1 MFKFAI
7 DRGGTFTDVFCI
19 CPNGRIRVMKLLSVD
34 PDNYKDAP
42 LEAINRIIRSELG
55 DNYPK
60 QSNIESSLIEWIRMG
75 TTVATNA
82 LLERKGE
89 PIALIVTKGFRDI
102 LEIGNQS
109 RDDIFELNI
118 KSPQLLYKDVI
129 EVEERVVFKQE
140 NCQIERQNTE
150 ECIGIT
156 GDELQIWQ
164 TIDPEPLRQ
173 DLKKVFDKG
182 IRSLAVVLLH
192 SYMYPK
198 HEEFV
203 KKIAEDIGF
212 TQITLSSHVMPMVKI
227 VPRGLTAC
235 ADAYLTPHIKKYI
248 NGFSSGF
255 TNGLEKLNV
264 LFMQSDGGLTPV
276 NKFSGCRS
284 ILSGPAGGVV
294 GYSTTTYQD
303 LNDGLPI
310 IGFDM
315 GGTST
320 DVSRY
325 STGFEHTFETTT
337 AGITIQTP
345 QLDIHTVAAGGGS
358 KLYFRTGLFVV
369 GPESAAAFPGPV
381 CYRNNGFLTVTDAN
395 LCLGRI
401 IPKYFPKIFGP
412 KKDQPLDKDSTINAF
427 NTLTNEINEFV
438 KFSESYDKK
447 FLTVEEVA
455 MGFIRVANEAMCRP
469 IRAITQGKGYDT
481 SNHILACFGG
491 AGGQHACAVA
501 RSLGMSKVFVHKYA
515 GILSAYGMA
524 LADVVHEETIP
535 TSFQYNDKYFI
546 QIDER
551 IHGLVDKCINELKK
565 QGFNDNDISCEI
577 YLNMR
582 YEKTD
587 FPVMTQTDSLSK
599 NSKQF
604 CTRDNFKK
612 SFLDLYQR
620 EFGFTISD
628 RNILVD
634 DIRVRGVGSYNEFK
648 SVTKTT
654 QKSNS
659 VPKIDDKVKCYFDEM
674 GFLET
679 PVYLMESLVFG
690 HEIEGPAV
698 IIDPNF
704 TVLVEPNCR
713 AVITESGNIAIN
725 VEKVKQTLK
734 GTNLDPIQLSI
745 FSHRFMSIAEQMGR
759 VLQRTSISTNIK
771 ERLDFS
777 CALFGPNGGLVSN
790 APHIPVHLGSMGKAV
805 EFQLEFLQNDL
816 GKGDVILTNHPQ
828 AGGSHLPDLTV
839 ITPVFYSNE
848 KKPIFFVANRGHHA
862 DIGGLTPGSMPP
874 HSTNIFQEGAAIKS
888 FKLVK
893 CGIFQEQGVTDILM
907 SPGKHPGCSGTRTL
921 SDNLSD
927 LRAQVAANQ
936 KGISLVTELI
946 DFYGL
951 DVVQAYM
958 SYIQTNA
965 EFAVR
970 DMLKKMAKSL
980 QTHRL
985 LATDYMD
992 SGTKIHLTIDI
1003 NETTGDAVFDFTG
1016 TDEEVYGNCN
1026 APKAVTLSAII
1037 YSLRCLVG
1045 HDIPLNQG
1053 CLSPIKVIIPD
1064 NCILSPSEEAA
1075 VVGGNVL
1082 TSQRVTDVILKAF
1095 EVCAASQGCMNN
1107 VTFGDERFGY
1117 YETIAGGSGAT
1128 ATSNGRSGVHTH
1140 MTNTRITDVE
1150 ILEKRYPIIVNKFTL
1165 NPGSGGKGMFNG
1177 GNGVIREMMFR
1188 KNGIILSVLTER
1200 RVYSPY
1206 GMKGGE
1212 AGKRGKN
1219 IVKFKRNGRTVDLGA
1234 KNSVPVSAGDIFR
1247 LESPGGGGYGTCAQ

>member
-7 DRGGTFTDVFCI
+7 DRGGTFTDVFAI

-42 LEAINRIIRSELG
+42 LEAITRIIRSELDGKYG
-55 DNYPK
+55 D
-60 QSNIESSLIEWIRMG
+60 QSNIDSSFIEWIRMG

-89 PIALIVTKGFRDI
+89 PIALVVTKGFRDI

-118 KSPQLLYKDVI
+118 KSPQLLYEEVV
-129 EVEERVVFKQE
+129 EVEERVVLKQQ
-140 NCQIERQNTE
+140 NCRIDKTNCE
-150 ECIGIT
+150 EVVGVT
-156 GDELQIWQ
+156 GDVLQVWQ
-164 TIDPEPLRQ
+164 TIDTQTLRQ
-173 DLKKVFDKG
+173 NLQKVFDSG
-182 IRSLAVVLLH
+182 IRSLAVALLH
-192 SYMYPK
+192 SYTYPK
-198 HEEFV
+198 HEEVV
-203 KKIAEDIGF
+203 KEVAEEIGF

-255 TNGLEKLNV
+255 KNGLNNLNV

-294 GYSTTTYQD
+294 GYSNTTYMD
-303 LNDGLPI
+303 LNDNSPI

-325 STGFEHTFETTT
+325 STAFEHTFESTT

-412 KKDQPLDKDSTINAF
+412 KKDEPLDKDSTIAAF
-427 NTLTNEINEFV
+427 NKLTQEINEFV
-438 KFSESYDKK
+438 KSSESYDKK
-447 FLTVEEVA
+447 LLTIEEVA

-469 IRAITQGKGYDT
+469 IRAITQGKGHDT

-535 TSFQYNDKYFI
+535 TSFQYNDQYFT
-546 QIDER
+546 QIDKR
-551 IHGLVDKCINELKK
+551 IHELINKCVEELKR
-565 QGFNDNDISCEI
+565 QGFQDNDISVEI

-599 NSKQF
+599 NSKKF
-604 CTRDNFKK
+604 CTENNFKK
-612 SFLDLYQR
+612 SFLELYER
-620 EFGFTISD
+620 EFGFTISE

-648 SVTKTT
+648 SDTKSTQKTT
-654 QKSNS
+654 SQPT
-659 VPKIDDKVKCYFDEM
+659 VDDTVNCYFDEL

-679 PVYLMESLVFG
+679 PVYLMEGLAFG
-690 HEIEGPAV
+690 HEIQGPAV

-713 AVITESGNIAIN
+713 AIITQSGNIVIN
-725 VEKVKQTLK
+725 VEKVKQTMR
-734 GTNLDPIQLSI
+734 GTNLDAIQLSI

-805 EFQLEFLQNDL
+805 EFQINYFKDDL
-816 GKGDVILTNHPQ
+816 NKGDVILTNHPQ

-839 ITPVFYSNE
+839 ITPVFYPDQ
-848 KKPIFFVANRGHHA
+848 KDPIFFVANRGHHA

-874 HSTNIFQEGAAIKS
+874 HSTTLFEEGAAVKS

-893 CGIFQEQGVTDILM
+893 SGIFQEEGVTQILM
-907 SPGKHPGCSGTRTL
+907 SPSQYRGCSGTRTL

-965 EFAVR
+965 ELAVR
-970 DMLKKMAKSL
+970 DMLKKMAKTLESRSL
-980 QTHRL
+980 FALDH
-985 LATDYMD
+985 MD
-992 SGTKIHLTIDI
+992 SGTKIQLTIDI
-1003 NETTGDAVFDFTG
+1003 NEITGDAVFDFTG

-1026 APKAVTLSAII
+1026 APTAVTLSAII

-1045 HDIPLNQG
+1045 
-1053 CLSPIKVIIPD
+1053 
-1064 NCILSPSEEAA
+1064 
-1075 VVGGNVL
+1075 
-1082 TSQRVTDVILKAF
+1082 
-1095 EVCAASQGCMNN
+1095 
-1107 VTFGDERFGY
+1107 
-1117 YETIAGGSGAT
+1117 
-1128 ATSNGRSGVHTH
+1128 
-1140 MTNTRITDVE
+1140 
-1150 ILEKRYPIIVNKFTL
+1150 
-1165 NPGSGGKGMFNG
+1165 
-1177 GNGVIREMMFR
+1177 
-1188 KNGIILSVLTER
+1188 
-1200 RVYSPY
+1200 
-1206 GMKGGE
+1206 
-1212 AGKRGKN
+1212 
-1219 IVKFKRNGRTVDLGA
+1219 
-1234 KNSVPVSAGDIFR
+1234 
-1247 LESPGGGGYGTCAQ
+1247 